1 MGEGLCFWC
10 SLVNFSSSLDTLTL
24 FPPLFGKDS
33 YIVFMEMEVTL
44 ISSTSSIVQ
53 CWLLL
58 VLGFSFIVKC

>member
-10 SLVNFSSSLDTLTL
+10 SLVNFSSFSLDTLTL
-24 FPPLFGKDS
+24 FLPLFGKDS
-33 YIVFMEMEVTL
+33 YIVFMEVTP

>member
-24 FPPLFGKDS
+24 FLPLFGKDS
-33 YIVFMEMEVTL
+33 YIVFMEVTP